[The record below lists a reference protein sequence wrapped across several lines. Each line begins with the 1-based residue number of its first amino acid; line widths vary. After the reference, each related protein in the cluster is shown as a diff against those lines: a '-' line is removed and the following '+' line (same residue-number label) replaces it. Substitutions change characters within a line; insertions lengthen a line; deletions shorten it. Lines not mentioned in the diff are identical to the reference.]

1 MSHTPHEL
9 ADDFPQDKDRIREM
23 RRTSPHFAKLADRYH
38 EINRTIHR
46 MEERIEPV
54 ADTTEF
60 ALRRERM
67 MLKDQLYAML
77 QPGSFNRTTH

>member
-9 ADDFPQDKDRIREM
+9 ADDFPAEKERIAELK
-23 RRTSPHFAKLADRYH
+23 RTSPHFARLADRYH

-46 MEERIEPV
+46 MEARIEPV
-54 ADTTEF
+54 TEGTEF

-67 MLKDQLYAML
+67 MLKDQLYAMM
-77 QPGSFNRTTH
+77 QPTGFSRAG

>member
-9 ADDFPQDKDRIREM
+9 VDDFPKEKDRIQEM
-23 RRTSPHFAKLADRYH
+23 KRVSPHFAKLADRYH
-38 EINRTIHR
+38 EINRSIHR

-67 MLKDQLYAML
+67 MLKDQLYSML
-77 QPGSFNRTTH
+77 QRGSFTRVAH

>member
-9 ADDFPQDKDRIREM
+9 ADDFPEEQDRIRELK
-23 RRTSPHFAKLADRYH
+23 RTSPHFAKLANRYH
-38 EINRTIHR
+38 EINRSIHR

-54 ADTTEF
+54 TEGTEY

-67 MLKDQLYAML
+67 MLKDQLYAMM
-77 QPGSFNRTTH
+77 QPSGFYRAN

>member
-9 ADDFPQDKDRIREM
+9 ADDFPQNKERISELK
-23 RRTSPHFAKLADRYH
+23 RTSPHFAKLADRYH
-38 EINRTIHR
+38 DINRTIHR

-54 ADTTEF
+54 ADQTEF
-60 ALRRERM
+60 SLRRERM

-77 QPGSFNRTTH
+77 QPSGFSRTG

>member
-9 ADDFPQDKDRIREM
+9 ADDFPQDKDRIQEM
-23 RRTSPHFAKLADRYH
+23 KRVSPHFAKLANRYH
-38 EINRTIHR
+38 EINRSIHR

-54 ADTTEF
+54 TDATEF

-67 MLKDQLYAML
+67 MLKDQLYSML
-77 QPGSFNRTTH
+77 QPGSFSRVGS

>member
-9 ADDFPQDKDRIREM
+9 ADDFSNDVDRISELK
-23 RRTSPHFAKLADRYH
+23 RTSPHFAKLADRYH
-38 EINRTIHR
+38 EINRAIHR

-54 ADTTEF
+54 GDKTEF
-60 ALRRERM
+60 ALRRERV

-77 QPGSFNRTTH
+77 QPSGFSRAS

>member
-9 ADDFPQDKDRIREM
+9 IEDFPNEQDRIRELK
-23 RRTSPHFAKLADRYH
+23 RTSPHFAKLADRYH
-38 EINRTIHR
+38 DVNRAIHR

-54 ADTTEF
+54 ADVTEF

-67 MLKDQLYAML
+67 MLKDQLFAMM
-77 QPGSFNRTTH
+77 QPSGFTRAG

>member
-9 ADDFPQDKDRIREM
+9 SDDFPDLKDRISTLKQ
-23 RRTSPHFAKLADRYH
+23 TSPHFSKLADRYH
-38 EINRTIHR
+38 EINRSIHR

-54 ADTTEF
+54 ADVTEL
-60 ALRRERM
+60 ALRRERI

-77 QPGSFNRTTH
+77 QPSGFSRAS

>member
-38 EINRTIHR
+38 EIPTCK
-46 MEERIEPV
+46 V
-54 ADTTEF
+54 ALSVVE
-60 ALRRERM
+60 L
-67 MLKDQLYAML
+67 LKFRPCNA
-77 QPGSFNRTTH
+77 

>member
-9 ADDFPQDKDRIREM
+9 GDDFPTEKQRISELK
-23 RRTSPHFAKLADRYH
+23 RTSPHFAKLADRYH
-38 EINRTIHR
+38 QINRTIHR

-54 ADTTEF
+54 TDTTELM
-60 ALRRERM
+60 LRRERL

-77 QPGSFNRTTH
+77 QPSGFTRAG

>member
-9 ADDFPQDKDRIREM
+9 ADDFPERKDRISELK
-23 RRTSPHFAKLADRYH
+23 RTSPHLARLADRYH

-54 ADTTEF
+54 ADTTEL

-67 MLKDQLYAML
+67 QLKDQLYLMM
-77 QPGSFNRTTH
+77 QPSSFSRTN

>member
-9 ADDFPQDKDRIREM
+9 ADDFPERKDRISELK
-23 RRTSPHFAKLADRYH
+23 RTSPHFARLADRYH

-54 ADTTEF
+54 ADTTEL

-67 MLKDQLYAML
+67 QLKDQLYLMM
-77 QPGSFNRTTH
+77 QPSSFSRTN

>member
-9 ADDFPQDKDRIREM
+9 ADDFPNDKDRIREM
-23 RRTSPHFAKLADRYH
+23 RRTSPHFAKLAERYH

-54 ADTTEF
+54 TDKTEF

-77 QPGSFNRTTH
+77 QPGSFGRMTR